1 MNDKIEKLKFA
12 INQILSICNITEGQ
26 FNIQFNIE
34 GMRKW
39 AKIVQDLIDS
49 GYDVDKL
56 WEEQELLYTS
66 SFTLRAAF
74 AEQYCYNPINAV
86 ANIPPISPKRFEH
99 MCKLFSKDV
108 VPFLSYEEFYYALGL
123 LDEMNVRRVF
133 SRSKTNN
140 NSVIFNAFIAKDK
153 TVFMDTVKSLETNRY
168 YPALYAALFYS
179 TSFAPLLK
187 GYFDK
192 LAENESDKFNYMS
205 VLYTIAPSS
214 IGYLPYY
221 YKYRQEKN
229 HLENFLVDTRPIAE
243 EYLGQLHYGILSIM
257 EDEGIDVYL
266 RSEMQSLYNERKFV
280 FEGISPKAIGMSF
293 DDSPEIERCIAAVSK
308 GILYCIQEKLKI
320 EKERE
325 EKEREEQ
332 LVALESQERKDELE
346 QHVVNI
352 DKCTLGK
359 SDFAWKLMGSCN
371 TDICNKTYRKF
382 LELLFLYLSGK
393 DSRLEEIHALNVKLN
408 ENYCNTTKYID
419 TKINDFIFILGGE
432 LYEEENLSDNPV
444 LNWCYSPQYE
454 LASFLY
460 AFYGAEYEKSNT
472 RGSREEKKLVINAPR
487 LKSNGK
493 NNCYSFMGKHI
504 DLAINYRENAKA
516 RVEHWVKIIE
526 DCCTIARCKISEEK
540 KE

>member
-1 MNDKIEKLKFA
+1 
-12 INQILSICNITEGQ
+12 
-26 FNIQFNIE
+26 
-34 GMRKW
+34 MRKW

-266 RSEMQSLYNERKFV
+266 RSEMQSLYYERKFV

-325 EKEREEQ
+325 TQ
-332 LVALESQERKDELE
+332 LVALESKERKDKFE
-346 QHVVNI
+346 QHVINI
-352 DKCTLGK
+352 DKYTLGV
-359 SDFAWKLMGSCN
+359 SNFVLDLIWCSN
-371 TDICNKTYRKF
+371 NDVCNKRYHKV
-382 LELLFLYLSGK
+382 LEHLFSILSG
-393 DSRLEEIHALNVKLN
+393 DNSVLRYAEEKNVEINNKSFRKTSNLI
-408 ENYCNTTKYID
+408 EHTKKY
-419 TKINDFIFILGGE
+419 DFIYILGGILCE
-432 LYEEENLSDNPV
+432 GEKMSENPV
-444 LNWCYSPQYE
+444 LNWSHKPQYE
-454 LASFLY
+454 LTSFLY
-460 AFYGAEYEKSNT
+460 AFYGTKVKKSQKDKRLVYNIELSECNLGSKQKSNCY
-472 RGSREEKKLVINAPR
+472 S
-487 LKSNGK
+487 SNGK
-493 NNCYSFMGKHI
+493 AI
-504 DLAINYRENAKA
+504 DLAEQYRDQAK
-516 RVEHWVKIIE
+516 VKAETWASIIY
-526 DCCTIARCKISEEK
+526 DCCTIVKNEIS
-540 KE
+540 